1 MALFPESGEVTRP
14 LSRERVREIYEM
26 PLPDLLF
33 WAMTVHRAHHDARR
47 IQHCTLGNIKAGGC
61 PEDCGYCPQSAHYK
75 TGVRNEPMLDVATV
89 LAQAKAAKA
98 AGSTRFCMGAAW
110 RSPRD
115 GAEFE
120 KVLEMIRG
128 VRALGMEACVTL
140 GMLTR
145 EQAQRLKDAGL
156 TAYNHNLDTSPE
168 FYPEI
173 ISTHSYEDRLRTLR
187 YVREAGI
194 EICSGG
200 IIGMGESRWDRIG
213 LLSELANLDPY
224 PESVPINAL
233 VPVEGTPLAGRPP
246 VDVFEM
252 VRTIAT
258 ARIIMPRARV
268 RLAAGRTRM
277 SDEAQAM
284 CFFAGANSIFTGE
297 KLLTTPNPGLTHD
310 EQLLAKLGM
319 EKEPGLSVA
328 PSPLAPLVELDHEQH
343 TFGEAREPNCS
354 ASSTAC

>member
-1 MALFPESGEVTRP
+1 MKEFSSSGEVQRP
-14 LSRERVREIYEM
+14 LTRARVREIYEM
-26 PLPDLLF
+26 PFPDLVF
-33 WAMTVHRAHHDARR
+33 WAMVVHRSHHNPRM

-61 PEDCGYCPQSAHYK
+61 PEDCAYCPQSAFYK
-75 TGVRNEPMLDVATV
+75 TGVRNEPLADLETV

-110 RSPRD
+110 RSPRNEE
-115 GAEFE
+115 EFE
-120 KVLEMIRG
+120 RVLEMIQA

-140 GMLTR
+140 GMLTA
-145 EQAQRLKDAGL
+145 EQARRLKEAGL

-173 ISTHSYEDRLRTLR
+173 ISTHTFEDRLQTLR

-200 IIGMGESRWDRIG
+200 IIGMGESREDRVG
-213 LLSELANLDPY
+213 LLCELANLEPY

-233 VPVEGTPLAGRPP
+233 VPVEGTPLAGLPP
-246 VDVFEM
+246 IDAIEM

-268 RLAAGRTRM
+268 RLSAGRTRM
-277 SDEAQAM
+277 TDEAQAM
-284 CFFAGANSIFTGE
+284 CFLAGANSIFTGE
-297 KLLTTPNPGLTHD
+297 KLLTTPNPGLNHD
-310 EQLLAKLGM
+310 EQLMAKLGM
-319 EKEPGLSVA
+319 EKEPLPEVA
-328 PSPLAPLVELDHEQH
+328 PSPFVPLVELDHHDAQAP
-343 TFGEAREPNCS
+343 T
-354 ASSTAC
+354 T

>member
-1 MALFPESGEVTRP
+1 MARILTEISRP
-14 LSRERVREIYEM
+14 LTREVVREIYEL
-26 PLPDLLF
+26 PLPDLMF
-33 WAMTVHRAHHDARR
+33 WAMSVHRRFHNPRQ

-89 LAQAKAAKA
+89 VELAKAAKSK
-98 AGSTRFCMGAAW
+98 GSTRFCMGAAW
-110 RSPRD
+110 RAPRND
-115 GAEFE
+115 EEFE
-120 KVLEMIRG
+120 RVLEMIRA

-140 GMLTR
+140 GMLTA
-145 EQAQRLKDAGL
+145 EQARRLKEAGL

-173 ISTHSYEDRLRTLR
+173 ISTHTYEERLQTLC
-187 YVREAGI
+187 YVRDAGI

-200 IIGMGESRWDRIG
+200 IIGMGESREDRIG
-213 LLSELANLDPY
+213 LLCELANLDPY

-246 VDVFEM
+246 VDAIEM

-258 ARIIMPRARV
+258 ARILMPLARV

-284 CFFAGANSIFTGE
+284 CFLAGANSIFTGE
-297 KLLTTPNPGLTHD
+297 KLLTTPNPGFDHD
-310 EQLLAKLGM
+310 EALLEKLGM
-319 EKEPGLSVA
+319 EKMPACEPA
-328 PSPLAPLVELDHEQH
+328 ASPFEPLVHFDENH
-343 TFGEAREPNCS
+343 
-354 ASSTAC
+354 